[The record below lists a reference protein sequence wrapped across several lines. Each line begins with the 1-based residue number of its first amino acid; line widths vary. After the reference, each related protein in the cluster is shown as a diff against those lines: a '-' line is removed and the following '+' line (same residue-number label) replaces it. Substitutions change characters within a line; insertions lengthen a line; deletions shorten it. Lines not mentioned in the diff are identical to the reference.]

1 MGRHPEYPH
10 SGGGRRR
17 IWQMQ
22 GHLPVSGAGW
32 PWAVARP
39 APTDLYMHTL
49 EHTARQ
55 VMVSL
60 LDVGVDDP
68 RRRKAVVLQ

>member
-1 MGRHPEYPH
+1 MTHN
-10 SGGGRRR
+10 GG
-17 IWQMQ
+17 Q
-22 GHLPVSGAGW
+22 
-32 PWAVARP
+32 VALGGCPLR
-39 APTDLYMHTL
+39 APTDPYMHTL

>member
-1 MGRHPEYPH
+1 MCKE
-10 SGGGRRR
+10 SAGGGRAACHPP
-17 IWQMQ
+17 
-22 GHLPVSGAGW
+22 GENPLSESGAGW

-39 APTDLYMHTL
+39 DPTDPYMHTL

-68 RRRKAVVLQ
+68 RRRKAVALQ